1 MLEQGFV
8 ESASKAQQESGFN
21 RAFGRNSYI
30 AYSSQCVY
38 LNDNKA
44 FIEKPIGNSRYL
56 ATLKYKG
63 TDFAIREFPD
73 SGFLYCDDRADGTF
87 KMKITVTTDDH
98 ELNYVML
105 KRNDFFLTNLR
116 YFFERGCF
124 RFKDLR
130 CKEAVLK
137 ALSY

>member
-1 MLEQGFV
+1 M
-8 ESASKAQQESGFN
+8 
-21 RAFGRNSYI
+21 
-30 AYSSQCVY
+30 Y

-44 FIEKPIGNSRYL
+44 FVEKPSGNGRYL
-56 ATLKYKG
+56 ATLKYQG
-63 TDFAIREFPD
+63 SEFAIREFAEA
-73 SGFLYCDDRADGTF
+73 GIIYCDDKADATF
-87 KMKITVTTDDH
+87 KTKITVTSNDH
-98 ELNYVML
+98 EVNYVML

-116 YFFERGCF
+116 YFFEKGCF